1 MVTSNLQ
8 IFGIRHHGP
17 GSARSLRRALEA
29 LQPDI
34 VLVEGPPDAGEMLP
48 LLLHPEM
55 QPPVA
60 LLVYNPDLLRQ
71 AVYYPFARFSP
82 EWQALDYALRRE
94 IPARFID
101 LPIARQLPLAEAEEP
116 PAEMSDAVAE
126 DESAEN
132 PRQDPLRYLAIA
144 AGYSDS
150 ERWWEHMVETR
161 RDDVGMFE
169 GIQEAMTALREEIEL
184 PADRREDLRE
194 AWMRQE
200 IRTAQREG
208 FQRIAI
214 VCGAWHAPALADP
227 AGRRKDDTALLKGLA
242 KCKTQATWI
251 PWTYGRLAFASGYG
265 AGIES
270 PGWYEHLWEA
280 RSAGRPP
287 RELAIR
293 WLTRVAHLLRAEDL
307 DASSAHVIEA
317 LRLAEALAV
326 LRERPLPGL
335 PELNEAARAV
345 FCFNSDL
352 PMRLIQERLIISDR
366 LGEVPADTPAVP
378 LQQDLQREQRRLKLK
393 PGADWREQRLDLR
406 ETINRERSALLR
418 RLALLGIPWGQLQP
432 DQRGSGTFW
441 ETWRL
446 EWQPEFALKLIEAG
460 VWGQTIA
467 TAAAACAHDLAEN
480 APDLPALVGVV
491 NQVLLADLPDA
502 IGELMARLEDRAAL
516 AGDVEQLIDALI
528 WEDPVTRSSL
538 VNSLRYGN
546 VRGTDG
552 NLVAHVIEGLVIRI
566 CIGLPGACAGL
577 DDEAA
582 ETMFGRL
589 VGMERAIG
597 LLQNAEHRERWLATL
612 QRLADLQ
619 GIHGL
624 LAGRCC
630 RILLDSGMLDSSEIG
645 RRLSLA
651 LSAAAEP
658 AQAAA
663 WIEGLLRD
671 SGALLLH
678 DQVLWYL
685 IDDWLSGLRDEQFIL
700 VLPLLRRTFASFE
713 AAERRQMGEHVHR
726 ADVSISPS
734 ISATIPAT
742 LDEERA
748 AAVLPTVA
756 SMLGIDY
763 PAERR

>member
-1 MVTSNLQ
+1 LK

-17 GSARSLRRALEA
+17 GSAHSLRRALEV

-34 VLVEGPPDAGEMLP
+34 VLVEGPPDAAEVLP
-48 LLLHPEM
+48 LLIHPAM

-60 LLVYNPDLLRQ
+60 LLVYNPDVLRQ

-82 EWQALDYALRRE
+82 EWQALDCALRRE

-116 PAEMSDAVAE
+116 VVEASDTVAE
-126 DESAEN
+126 DEVAEN

-161 RDDVGMFE
+161 YDDVGMFE
-169 GIQEAMTALREEIEL
+169 GIQEAMAALREELEL
-184 PADRREDLRE
+184 PADRREELRE

-200 IRTAQREG
+200 IRTALREG

-227 AGRRKDDTALLKGLA
+227 AARRKDDTALLKGLP
-242 KCKTQATWI
+242 KCKTRATWI
-251 PWTYGRLAFASGYG
+251 PWTYGRLAFAGGYG

-270 PGWYEHLWEA
+270 PGWYDHLWEA
-280 RSAGRPP
+280 RSAGQPP

-293 WLTRVAHLLRAEDL
+293 WLTRVAHMLRAEDL

-352 PMRLIQERLIISDR
+352 PMRLIHERLITSER
-366 LGEVPADTPAVP
+366 LGEVPADTPAIP

-393 PGADWREQRLDLR
+393 PTADWREQRFDLR

-446 EWQPEFALKLIEAG
+446 EWQPEFVLKLIEAG
-460 VWGQTIA
+460 VWGQTVVV
-467 TAAAACAHDLAEN
+467 AAAACARDRAEH

-502 IGELMARLEDRAAL
+502 VGELMTRLEERAAL

-552 NLVAHVIEGLVIRI
+552 TVIAHVIDGLMIRI
-566 CIGLPGACAGL
+566 CIGLPGACVGL

-582 ETMFGRL
+582 EAMSGRL

-597 LLQNAEHRERWLATL
+597 LLQHDEHRDRWLATL
-612 QRLADLQ
+612 RRMVDLQ
-619 GIHGL
+619 GIHDL

-630 RILLDSGMLDSSEIG
+630 RILLDSGMLDSREIG

-658 AQAAA
+658 ARAAA
-663 WIEGLLRD
+663 WLEGLLRD

-678 DQVLWYL
+678 DRKLWQL
-685 IDDWLSGLRDEQFIL
+685 VDAWLSALRDEQFTL
-700 VLPLLRRTFASFE
+700 VLPLLRRTFAGFE
-713 AAERRQMGEHVHR
+713 AAERRRMGEHVR
-726 ADVSISPS
+726 RTEAVAGSSM
-734 ISATIPAT
+734 AAMTPAA
-742 LDEERA
+742 LDEARA

-756 SMLGIDY
+756 ALLGIDY
-763 PAERR
+763 PAGRG